1 MENMAD
7 ALKIAF
13 AIFVFV
19 TAITLIF
26 LLISEAKTTAD
37 VVLYHSDRTNFYEH
51 LDSSESNRKVYVS
64 DIIPEL
70 YRYYNETIGIIVE
83 LSEGEVYT
91 FDLNNKE
98 TILLEDKTKLGS
110 KKDREENLAKFIN
123 DILLELPDNT
133 EFEEEF
139 VEVPIS
145 GIYERGEDDTELVL
159 SDGGKKV
166 YITYS
171 QI

>member
-1 MENMAD
+1 MENAAD

-19 TAITLIF
+19 TAITLVF
-26 LLISEAKTTAD
+26 LLISQAKETAD
-37 VVLYHSDRTNFYEH
+37 VVLYYSDRTNFYEH
-51 LDSSESNRKVYVS
+51 LDSSDINRKVYVS
-64 DIIPEL
+64 DVIPEL
-70 YRYYNETIGIIVE
+70 YRYYNETIGIIVK
-83 LSEGEVYT
+83 LSDGKAYT

-110 KKDREENLAKFIN
+110 KKEREENLAKFIN
-123 DILLELPDNT
+123 DILLELPDDT
-133 EFEEEF
+133 KFEEEF

>member
-1 MENMAD
+1 MENAAD

-26 LLISEAKTTAD
+26 LLISQAKETAD
-37 VVLYHSDRTNFYEH
+37 VVLYYSDRTNFYEH
-51 LDSSESNRKVYVS
+51 LDSSDINRKVYVAEV
-64 DIIPEL
+64 IPEL
-70 YRYYNETIGIIVE
+70 YRYYNETIGIIVK
-83 LSEGEVYT
+83 LSDGEVYT

-98 TILLEDKTKLGS
+98 TILLEEKTKLGS
-110 KKDREENLAKFIN
+110 KKEREENLAKFIN

-145 GIYERGEDDTELVL
+145 GIYERGEDDTELAL